1 MRGKWSEPVP
11 HRSAARIGL
20 TAAPGEGGRS
30 RHAAPEQGY
39 RRCLTFAG
47 VRASPPVAGPELSV
61 LGTRPRFPAQPLRCR
76 RRHVS
81 MAPAS
86 EV

>member
-1 MRGKWSEPVP
+1 MWGKWSELVP
-11 HRSAARIGL
+11 HGSAARIGL
-20 TAAPGEGGRS
+20 IAAPGEGGRS
-30 RHAAPEQGY
+30 RRAAPEQGY

-47 VRASPPVAGPELSV
+47 VHASPPVAGPELSA
-61 LGTRPRFPAQPLRCR
+61 LGTRLLLPAQPLWCR

-81 MAPAS
+81 MAQAS